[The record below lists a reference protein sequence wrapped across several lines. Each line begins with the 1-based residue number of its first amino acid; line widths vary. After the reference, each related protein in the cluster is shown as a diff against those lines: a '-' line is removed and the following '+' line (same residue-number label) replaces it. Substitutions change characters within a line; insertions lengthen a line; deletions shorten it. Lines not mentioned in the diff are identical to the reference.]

1 MLKLESLIDVLQEIN
16 NKYGNLD
23 VDVNVLGGEHYFIQ
37 SICVDTTTSDYKED
51 DELPSLYIEIDT
63 EENKDRIL
71 TIYKN

>member
-51 DELPSLYIEIDT
+51 DKLPSLYIEIDT

>member
-1 MLKLESLIDVLQEIN
+1 MLKLERLIDVLQKIN
-16 NKYGNLD
+16 NRYGNLD

-37 SICVDTTTSDYKED
+37 SICIDTTTSDYKED

-63 EENKDRIL
+63 EENKNRIL